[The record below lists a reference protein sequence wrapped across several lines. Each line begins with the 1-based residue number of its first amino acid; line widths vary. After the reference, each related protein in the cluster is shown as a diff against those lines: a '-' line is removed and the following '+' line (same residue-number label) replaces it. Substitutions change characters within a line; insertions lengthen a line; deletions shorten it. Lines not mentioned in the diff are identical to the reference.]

1 MEEEKRLPT
10 AYEIRMILPLIEH
23 KFKKRNGIKR
33 HTNKLARMKRAFGG
47 DERSYEFNIL
57 KDHARYNCNTPTVFE
72 TDSLNGLYWP
82 GLRTSPWIDSLP
94 WTRELRGEKIVAPLI
109 RELKEIVSKNSKTI
123 TTIQSNSSSS
133 SSCLTSCL
141 FGSSEIDDESVSS
154 RECNEAELRPYNEG
168 HGHDKL
174 VEQSNKWKTL
184 FLIDNGRENEAVCR
198 SCPEIMKL
206 VKRIPRRCSDV
217 FISAISP
224 GAKIRLHRGPTNTKL
239 TCHLGLIVP
248 KGDLGLKVGTET
260 RKWSVGEWLL
270 FNDSYPHEAWNHAQG
285 VRYVLI
291 VDIWSPELTDDEVR
305 ALELLRRDRTDFLRE
320 LQAQSSI
327 FSCCSSFLSNE
338 NQFDSD
344 ESDAEEVMR
353 PTQKKMGK

>member
-1 MEEEKRLPT
+1 MDYWWWCCNGCTDGLNDEEQRLPS
-10 AYEIRMILPLIEH
+10 AYEARMMLPLIEH

-47 DERSYEFNIL
+47 DEASYEFNML

-72 TDSLNGLYWP
+72 TDSLNGFYWP
-82 GLRTSPWIDSLP
+82 GLRTSPWVDSLP

-109 RELKEIVSKNSKTI
+109 RELNQIISKNSTMNKLP
-123 TTIQSNSSSS
+123 SSPQTSY
-133 SSCLTSCL
+133 LTSCL
-141 FGSSEIDDESVSS
+141 FGSSEIEDESVAS
-154 RECNEAELRPYNEG
+154 REGNKAVLRPYNEG

-174 VEQSNKWKTL
+174 VEQTNKWQTL

-206 VKRIPRRCSDV
+206 VRRIPRRCSDV

-239 TCHLGLIVP
+239 TCHLGLVVP
-248 KGDLGLKVGTET
+248 SGDLGLKVGTET

-270 FNDSYPHEAWNHAQG
+270 FNDSYPHEAWNHGQG
-285 VRYVLI
+285 VRYVRTTL
-291 VDIWSPELTDDEVR
+291 S
-305 ALELLRRDRTDFLRE
+305 LLYKKSDTSNTNDRTLYH
-320 LQAQSSI
+320 
-327 FSCCSSFLSNE
+327 
-338 NQFDSD
+338 
-344 ESDAEEVMR
+344 
-353 PTQKKMGK
+353 KK

>member
-1 MEEEKRLPT
+1 M
-10 AYEIRMILPLIEH
+10 MLPLIEH

-47 DERSYEFNIL
+47 DEASYEFNIL

-72 TDSLNGLYWP
+72 TDSLNGFYWP
-82 GLRTSPWIDSLP
+82 GLRTSPWVDSLP

-109 RELKEIVSKNSKTI
+109 RELNQIISKNSTMNKLP
-123 TTIQSNSSSS
+123 SSPQTSY
-133 SSCLTSCL
+133 LTSCL
-141 FGSSEIDDESVSS
+141 FGSSEIEDESVAS
-154 RECNEAELRPYNEG
+154 REGNKAVLRPYNEG

-174 VEQSNKWKTL
+174 VEQTNKWQTL

-206 VKRIPRRCSDV
+206 VRRIPRRCSDV

-239 TCHLGLIVP
+239 TCHLGLVVP
-248 KGDLGLKVGTET
+248 SGDLGLKVGTET

-270 FNDSYPHEAWNHAQG
+270 FNDSYPHEAWNHGQG

-305 ALELLRRDRTDFLRE
+305 ALELLRRDRVKLLRE
-320 LQAQSSI
+320 LQSQRCSRCCC
-327 FSCCSSFLSNE
+327 CCSGFDE
-338 NQFDSD
+338 DDHDDDSD
-344 ESDAEEVMR
+344 EEETSSKTSPSSVVVMS
-353 PTQKKMGK
+353 PMNDGCGSSKNECK